1 MPGPTM
7 LDGTTTSAAAAR
19 SSHAAALAR
28 ASDIGLEGV
37 LRLQDLSQVCEQ
49 ILHVLES
56 AEPELHISVMSVDR
70 RAGVLRVVAAPR
82 LPEAYAKAVDGL
94 PYGPNVGSCGAAV
107 AEGRRVEVIDILE
120 HRNWAPFR
128 DLARLS
134 GMRACWSVP
143 IFGEGEVIGTFAVY
157 HPRPCAPTPEQSG
170 LIDAAANVVG
180 VVLAHAR
187 AHHKLQ
193 TTLQR
198 LEFAAEAGG
207 IGIWDW
213 DAQNDRLAWDDR
225 MFALFGVDR
234 RTFGGRFADFRSLVD
249 PEDLAQIER
258 EGHAA
263 MMSGKPYRCEY
274 TITRPSD
281 GARRRIAE
289 HCAPQIDPR
298 TGHVHLIGVD
308 WDVTEQREREEQ
320 LRQAQKMEA
329 VGQLTGGVAHD
340 LNNLLTVVLGNLEL
354 MEERNQDPRLM
365 PLLDAAM
372 KAAGRG
378 AKLIDQ
384 LLSFSRRAVLTPEVL
399 DINQVVGGIEEMLRR
414 SLPETIVVTVQ
425 PGADLW
431 QTKIDRNQF
440 ENALLNLAL
449 NARDAMPAGGEFTIS
464 TANTTLLPADCR
476 ALDLDLKGGRF
487 VRVTAADTG
496 NGMPPEVAARAFEP
510 FFTTKQVGK
519 GSGLGLSMIYGFM
532 KQSGG
537 AVRLDTAPGAGTRVE
552 LYFPEYCPTVV
563 EEPAAEVSDVPRARP
578 GETVLVVEDEDAVR
592 EVVVAQ
598 VRRLGYGIAEAGNYD
613 EALAVLSQGRAIHLL
628 LTDVVMPGGS
638 GVALAAAARA
648 RYPRLRVLFM
658 SGYAADNLDGA
669 VGIPDAPLL
678 TKPVTRARLAT
689 AIRRALDTTG

>member
-134 GMRACWSVP
+134 GMRAC
-143 IFGEGEVIGTFAVY
+143 
-157 HPRPCAPTPEQSG
+157 
-170 LIDAAANVVG
+170 
-180 VVLAHAR
+180 AR
-187 AHHKLQ
+187 